1 MVICRFEN
9 GDEKFDRS
17 LSSFIS
23 CFSDRFVGQLYDDT
37 RWNCFDFVIEFMR
50 FTNFRNFTKVA
61 FVSEFM
67 QKALNNAVSEMAEIL
82 EDGST
87 ADSDRNMDQQS
98 FAVSQFEIFTHEYR
112 ERKEVPQCDH
122 NGSQNGSCCSSPSSS
137 GDCKKR
143 IVNATRKLQRA
154 VLALQRMPDSDVIK
168 DMLNKMREISND
180 LNEHTKQEKAEFST
194 KTVPLPDFD
203 PTDMKLLL
211 GESEVPPSRTP
222 FEEVEES
229 EQLRKDRLESLLFE
243 AEVMLQE
250 YDHIKNGL
258 NV

>member
-1 MVICRFEN
+1 
-9 GDEKFDRS
+9 
-17 LSSFIS
+17 
-23 CFSDRFVGQLYDDT
+23 
-37 RWNCFDFVIEFMR
+37 
-50 FTNFRNFTKVA
+50 
-61 FVSEFM
+61 
-67 QKALNNAVSEMAEIL
+67 MAEIL
-82 EDGST
+82 EDASA

-98 FAVSQFEIFTHEYR
+98 FAVSQIFTHEYR
-112 ERKEVPQCDH
+112 ERKEVPQCDDH
-122 NGSQNGSCCSSPSSS
+122 GSQNGSCCSSPSSS
-137 GDCKKR
+137 GDYKKR

-194 KTVPLPDFD
+194 KTVPLPEFD

-211 GESEVPPSRTP
+211 GEAEVPPSKTP
-222 FEEVEES
+222 FEEVEVS

-258 NV
+258 KV